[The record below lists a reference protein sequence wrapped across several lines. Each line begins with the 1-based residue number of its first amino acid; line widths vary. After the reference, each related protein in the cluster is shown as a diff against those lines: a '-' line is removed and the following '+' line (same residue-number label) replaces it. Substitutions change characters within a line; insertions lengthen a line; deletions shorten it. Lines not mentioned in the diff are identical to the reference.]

1 MDAPILLLPQPD
13 LYLQTPAG
21 NRIPAH
27 ATILASASPVLQ
39 NVIKSSNRIV
49 KIHGVPDAAV
59 TAFVAFL
66 YSARCTEEDMDKY
79 AMHLLALSHVYM
91 VKQLKQR
98 CIKGLGDRVGTEN
111 VVDVLQLAR
120 LCDAPDLYLKCAR
133 HLTNRFK
140 AVKETEGW
148 RFLQN
153 NDPCLELEILCFMEE
168 HEKRKRKAR
177 KRREDGM
184 LYTELS
190 EAMVCLEHIC
200 TEGCTEVWPYDV
212 EVRREREPCSK
223 FGTCQGLQN
232 LIRHF
237 ATCER
242 VKGRCLRC
250 KRMWQLFRLHSSI
263 CLRHDACKVPLCSQ
277 IRLKMEQEK
286 KKGDGR
292 WEVLVRKVASAKAMS
307 SLALPKRKRVE
318 EIRREL
324 P

>member
-1 MDAPILLLPQPD
+1 MED
-13 LYLQTPAG
+13 LSHHWAIAVRVLIVEMLG
-21 NRIPAH
+21 
-27 ATILASASPVLQ
+27 ASASPVLQ

-79 AMHLLALSHVYM
+79 GMHLLALSHVYM

-98 CIKGLGDRVGTEN
+98 CIKGLGDRASTEN

-120 LCDAPDLYLKCAR
+120 LCDAPDLYLKCVKC
-133 HLTNRFK
+133 LTNRFK

-153 NDPCLELEILCFMEE
+153 HDPCLELEILRFMEE
-168 HEKRKRKAR
+168 DEK
-177 KRREDGM
+177 
-184 LYTELS
+184 
-190 EAMVCLEHIC
+190 HIC
-200 TEGCTEVWPYDV
+200 TEGCTEVGPLEV
-212 EVRREREPCSK
+212 EVGRGREPCSK

-237 ATCER
+237 VTCER
-242 VKGRCLRC
+242 VKGRCLPC
-250 KRMWQLFRLHSSI
+250 KRMWQLFKLHSSI
-263 CLRHDACKVPLCSQ
+263 CLRHDSCKVPLCRK
-277 IRLKMEQEK
+277 IRLRMEEEK
-286 KKGDGR
+286 KKGDAR

-307 SLALPKRKRVE
+307 FLALPKRKRVE
-318 EIRREL
+318 EIRGEGQ
-324 P
+324 

>member
-1 MDAPILLLPQPD
+1 
-13 LYLQTPAG
+13 
-21 NRIPAH
+21 
-27 ATILASASPVLQ
+27 
-39 NVIKSSNRIV
+39 
-49 KIHGVPDAAV
+49 
-59 TAFVAFL
+59 
-66 YSARCTEEDMDKY
+66 MDKY

-168 HEKRKRKAR
+168 HEKVIITMTYGCDVRSGIRISVVVNRLCFCEQRKRKAR

-263 CLRHDACKVPLCSQ
+263 CLRHDACKVPLCRST
-277 IRLKMEQEK
+277 
-286 KKGDGR
+286 
-292 WEVLVRKVASAKAMS
+292 S
-307 SLALPKRKRVE
+307 SLFYLFSLWFYVFQN
-318 EIRREL
+318 L
-324 P
+324 